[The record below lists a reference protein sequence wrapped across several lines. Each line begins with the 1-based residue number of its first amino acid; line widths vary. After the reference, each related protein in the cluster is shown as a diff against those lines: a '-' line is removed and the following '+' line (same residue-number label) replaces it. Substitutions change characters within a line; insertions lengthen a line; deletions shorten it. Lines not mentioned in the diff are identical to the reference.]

1 MIALMIVLVVGALL
15 TLFVIAGPISDQS
28 TDVNATIPQTTQ
40 TGPPALTTPATPT
53 IPTLPTTTTTE
64 TEGTVPPA
72 P

>member
-40 TGPPALTTPATPT
+40 TGQPAQTTPATPT
-53 IPTLPTTTTTE
+53 IPTTTTTE
-64 TEGTVPPA
+64 AEGTVPPA